1 MSSIAMVSYGY
12 LMTGLDL
19 LQRTRKRKWVFK
31 VIASKF
37 LEDVKAV
44 VILEKANLSNFVST

>member
-1 MSSIAMVSYGY
+1 
-12 LMTGLDL
+12 MTGLDL